1 VAKLILLRHGKSDWK
16 ADPGGDDRLR
26 PLSRRGERGARLMGR
41 FLVETGNV
49 PELAITSPTRRAE
62 DTLRIAQ
69 LAGGWQCEVRRSEA
83 LYSGGALGVIG
94 EVAAVEPV
102 VETLLI
108 VSHEPTCSETIALLA
123 GGGRVGFPTAAM
135 ACIELEEGSPSG
147 PSGSLTWLVTPRL
160 WHDDRGSGGL

>member
-1 VAKLILLRHGKSDWK
+1 
-16 ADPGGDDRLR
+16 
-26 PLSRRGERGARLMGR
+26 MGR

-49 PELAITSPTRRAE
+49 PELAITSPARRAE

-94 EVAAVEPV
+94 EVAAVKPL
-102 VETLLI
+102 VETLLV
-108 VSHEPTCSETIALLA
+108 VSHEPTCSETIAVLA
-123 GGGRVGFPTAAM
+123 GGFRVRFPTAAM

-147 PSGSLTWLVTPRL
+147 LRAERVAHLACHAPVVGRRSSPLGRAV
-160 WHDDRGSGGL
+160 GQ